1 MLCDATID
9 VAAKAVQPLSALASG
24 PSQVQ
29 AEVAAL
35 LDLRTSSV
43 VRAELSYLQNQLQAI
58 DELEHGVPK
67 TTARTLC
74 SACTKPARAADTSQ

>member
-1 MLCDATID
+1 MQR
-9 VAAKAVQPLSALASG
+9 VVQTLSALASG
-24 PSQVQ
+24 FSQVQ

-43 VRAELSYLQNQLQAI
+43 VRAELSYLQNQVQAI

-67 TTARTLC
+67 TTERTLC
-74 SACTKPARAADTSQ
+74 SACAEPARAAEASQ